1 MLLGSIF
8 KSAYGSIKSNAASK
22 AAQAKVGDLGYGKY
36 EGSKITTGS
45 AYPSSKTTFQKT
57 KDTVLMDLGVIPKD
71 AYYYSTAPANKKKSQ
86 QMADQMMKS
95 MSKDSAPSKP
105 KGPSKAELE
114 MQKRRA
120 EGQAARKKFEKEKG
134 ERVAALRKRY
144 MTLLKL
150 S

>member
-1 MLLGSIF
+1 MLLGAIF
-8 KSAYGSIKSNAASK
+8 KSLSKPKAPSAS
-22 AAQAKVGDLGYGKY
+22 VGNFSSTSSAIGPSGYV
-36 EGSKITTGS
+36 SLDAISS
-45 AYPSSKTTFQKT
+45 APANSTFDDIQ
-57 KDTVLMDLGVIPKD
+57 MDLGIKPKNA
-71 AYYYSTAPANKKKSQ
+71 AYYRDLEKRKKKSQ
-86 QMADQMMKS
+86 QMVEQMMAS
-95 MSKDSAPSKP
+95 SDNDSSPSKP

>member
-1 MLLGSIF
+1 MLLGKIY
-8 KSAYGSIKSNAASK
+8 KSVVSSIKSNAASK

-86 QMADQMMKS
+86 EMLEQMMKS
-95 MSKDSAPSKP
+95 ASKDSAPSKP
-105 KGPSKAELE
+105 KGPSKAEIALA
-114 MQKRRA
+114 KRKA

-134 ERVAALRKRY
+134 EKRIALRKRY
-144 MTLLKL
+144 LKLLKL
-150 S
+150 A

>member
-1 MLLGSIF
+1 MLLGSVF
-8 KSAYGSIKSNAASK
+8 KSLSKPKAPSAS
-22 AAQAKVGDLGYGKY
+22 VGNFSSTSSAIGPSGYV
-36 EGSKITTGS
+36 SLDAISS
-45 AYPSSKTTFQKT
+45 APANSVI
-57 KDTVLMDLGVIPKD
+57 DTVQMDLGLKPKNA
-71 AYYYSTAPANKKKSQ
+71 AYYRDLEERSDKSTA
-86 QMADQMMKS
+86 MVEQMMAS
-95 MSKDSAPSKP
+95 NNDDSPSKP

>member
-8 KSAYGSIKSNAASK
+8 KSLSKPKAPSAS
-22 AAQAKVGDLGYGKY
+22 VGNFSSTSSAIGPSGYV
-36 EGSKITTGS
+36 SLDAISS
-45 AYPSSKTTFQKT
+45 APANSTFDDIQ
-57 KDTVLMDLGVIPKD
+57 MDLGIKPKNA
-71 AYYYSTAPANKKKSQ
+71 AYYRDLEKRKKKSQ
-86 QMADQMMKS
+86 EMMDNMMASND
-95 MSKDSAPSKP
+95 DDAPSSP

>member
-1 MLLGSIF
+1 MLLGAIF
-8 KSAYGSIKSNAASK
+8 KSVVSSVKSHAASK

-57 KDTVLMDLGVIPKD
+57 KDTVLMDLGVMPKD
-71 AYYYSTAPANKKKSQ
+71 AYYYSTAPARQAKSKAMVDQ
-86 QMADQMMKS
+86 AMAAAAKDQ
-95 MSKDSAPSKP
+95 PSKP

-134 ERVAALRKRY
+134 ERRIALRKRY
-144 MTLLKL
+144 LKLLKL
-150 S
+150 A